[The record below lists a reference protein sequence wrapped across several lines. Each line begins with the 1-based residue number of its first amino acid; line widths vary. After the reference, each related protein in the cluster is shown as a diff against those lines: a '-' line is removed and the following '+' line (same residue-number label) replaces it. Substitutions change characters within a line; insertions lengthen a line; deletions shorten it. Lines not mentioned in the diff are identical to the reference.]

1 MNPLVLLRHGQSEW
15 NRDGRFAGWMDVR
28 LTSAGIEQAHLAG
41 TFMRRQGF
49 DFDRCHTSVLQRAT
63 QTACHCLD
71 AMRHRGIPTERHWR
85 LNERHYGALHGLSR
99 NAVARD
105 FGAEQLRRWRRSYDT
120 RPPPASAADTA
131 RFHHDPSYAAVPVP
145 DSESQADTVK
155 RVQPFLK
162 QVLRPDLATGTRAL
176 VIAHG
181 SSLRALIKLM
191 CGISVSDVA
200 PLEIPNGIPLI
211 VEFTSSGRAK
221 PPYRL
226 YE

>member
-1 MNPLVLLRHGQSEW
+1 
-15 NRDGRFAGWMDVR
+15 
-28 LTSAGIEQAHLAG
+28 
-41 TFMRRQGF
+41 
-49 DFDRCHTSVLQRAT
+49 
-63 QTACHCLD
+63 
-71 AMRHRGIPTERHWR
+71 
-85 LNERHYGALHGLSR
+85 
-99 NAVARD
+99 VARD

-131 RFHHDPSYAAVPVP
+131 RFHQDPRYAAVPVP

-200 PLEIPNGIPLI
+200 TLEIPNGMPLI
-211 VEFTSSGRAK
+211 IEFTSSGRAK
-221 PPYRL
+221 PPYCL